1 MKYTFAAA
9 VLAVSLAGIHGP
21 DLARAADSDKTKTNA
36 PGHYAPVNGLNL
48 YYEIHGT
55 GEPLVLLH
63 GGLGS
68 TDMFGELLPSLSK
81 IRRVI
86 TVDLQGHGRTADIER
101 PLSYEAM
108 ADDIAALLKNLGIE
122 QADIM
127 GYSLGGGVA
136 LRTAIQH
143 PEAVQ
148 KLVLVSIVFRRD
160 GWYPEVVTAMSHMGP
175 ASAEQ
180 MKPSPLYQRYAR
192 IAPRP
197 ADWPVVVTKLGQ
209 LLSKDFDWSHDVAK
223 IQARTLLVYGDAD
236 AVRPAHIVQ
245 FYELLGGG
253 KKDAGWDGSG
263 ISSARLAILPGVT
276 HYNIVS
282 PALASTV
289 LSFLDGSMPAA
300 K

>member
-1 MKYTFAAA
+1 
-9 VLAVSLAGIHGP
+9 
-21 DLARAADSDKTKTNA
+21 
-36 PGHYAPVNGLNL
+36 VNGLNL
-48 YYEIHGT
+48 YYEIHGA

-143 PEAVQ
+143 PEAVK
-148 KLVLVSIVFRRD
+148 KLVLISIGFRRD

-175 ASAEQ
+175 AAAEQ

-197 ADWPVVVTKLGQ
+197 ADWPVLVTKLGQ
-209 LLSKDFDWSHDVAK
+209 LLSKDFDWSHEVAR
-223 IQARTLLVYGDAD
+223 IRARTLLVYGDAD

-245 FYELLGGG
+245 FYELL
-253 KKDAGWDGSG
+253 
-263 ISSARLAILPGVT
+263 
-276 HYNIVS
+276 
-282 PALASTV
+282 
-289 LSFLDGSMPAA
+289 
-300 K
+300 